1 MFDFVL
7 ERKSSKKVE
16 SGEWKVESCFYFC
29 RMTEKE
35 LQILQRYFPAAAVPM
50 VAEAYMQSRF
60 QLKFKKPRNSKLGDF
75 RPPRSN
81 NGVCC
86 ITLNGDLNPYQML
99 VTFVHELAHYTV
111 YKNYPKQHLEP
122 HGEEWKQTFSR
133 LLLPYLKPEI
143 FPQDVILA
151 LQRHLQHI
159 KASSTADANLAK
171 VMKRYDTTLSGEK
184 TLTVDDLPE
193 NAVFKL
199 ANGMTFKKGMKR
211 RTRYQCE
218 CLDNGRT
225 YSVSGLAEVI
235 RSK

>member
-1 MFDFVL
+1 MKN
-7 ERKSSKKVE
+7 E
-16 SGEWKVESCFYFC
+16 
-29 RMTEKE
+29 E

-50 VAEAYMQSRF
+50 VAEAYSQSHF

-75 RPPRSN
+75 RSPQGI
-81 NGVCC
+81 NGICC

-99 VTFVHELAHYTV
+99 VTFVHEFAHYMV
-111 YKNYPKQHLEP
+111 YVNYPRRRLEP
-122 HGEEWKQTFSR
+122 HGEEWKQTFAQ

-143 FPQDVILA
+143 FPEDIIIA
-151 LQRHLQHI
+151 LKRHLQHI

-171 VMKRYDTTLSGEK
+171 VMKRYDSNPSGDK
-184 TLTVDDLPE
+184 PLTVDDIPE
-193 NAVFKL
+193 GAVFQL
-199 ANGMTFKKGMKR
+199 GNGMRFKKGPKR

-235 RSK
+235 FSK